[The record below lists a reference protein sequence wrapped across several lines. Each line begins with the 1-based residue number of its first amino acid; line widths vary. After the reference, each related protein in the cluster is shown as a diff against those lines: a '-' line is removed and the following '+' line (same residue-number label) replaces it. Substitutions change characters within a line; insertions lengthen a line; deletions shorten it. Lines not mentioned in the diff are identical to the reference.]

1 MDSKIDTAMVLAAGL
16 GTRMRP
22 ASQEKPKPLVAL
34 AGKPLID
41 HVLDR
46 LAAAG
51 IARAIVNVHHKA
63 DQIEAHLAGRQTPRV
78 IIANE
83 REKLLDTGGGIKK
96 ALGLLGDDGF
106 IAHNSD
112 SVWLERSVANSGG
125 SNLAR
130 LIAAWNAEQMDCLLM
145 LALGSAAVGYDGRGD
160 FALES
165 DGRIRRRRENDVV
178 PFVYTGVQILHPRA
192 FAATP
197 DGPFSC
203 NLVWNHAMLTGR
215 AYGLRM
221 DGLWMHVGAPD
232 ALAEAERV
240 MATGRIGHE

>member
-1 MDSKIDTAMVLAAGL
+1 MVLAAGL

-22 ASQEKPKPLVAL
+22 ASGDRPKPLVPL
-34 AGKPLID
+34 ARKPLID

-46 LAAAG
+46 LADAG
-51 IARAIVNVHHKA
+51 IGRAVVNVHHRGE
-63 DQIEAHLAGRQTPRV
+63 QIIQHLAARQMPR
-78 IIANE
+78 IIISDE
-83 REKLLDTGGGIKK
+83 RGQLLDTGGGIKK

-112 SVWLERSVANSGG
+112 SVWLEHNG

-130 LIAAWNAEQMDCLLM
+130 LCAAWRPEQMDCLLM
-145 LALGSAAVGYDGRGD
+145 LALGSAAVGYSGKGD
-160 FALES
+160 FALDG
-165 DGRIRRRRENDVV
+165 DGRIRRRREQDVV

-192 FAATP
+192 FEATP
-197 DGPFSC
+197 DGPFSN
-203 NLVWNHAMLTGR
+203 NLVWNLAMLSGR

-221 DGLWMHVGAPD
+221 DGLWMHVGAPG

-240 MATGRIGHE
+240 LATGTIGHE